1 MKSTQEALAKPP
13 GSKMY
18 AFGTVALHQFV
29 GNIHL
34 WPQFCARVLQV
45 RRKVVVVSGRRQYL
59 EMEND
64 TYCGFMTERTAG
76 EEEITL
82 LGWIRTVYDI
92 KDRTLDKFLAS
103 CTVYTPG

>member
-1 MKSTQEALAKPP
+1 MCACGCRYEAEFFQQQLDLETEKA
-13 GSKMY
+13 G
-18 AFGTVALHQFV
+18 ALSQ
-29 GNIHL
+29 
-34 WPQFCARVLQV
+34 ARVLQV